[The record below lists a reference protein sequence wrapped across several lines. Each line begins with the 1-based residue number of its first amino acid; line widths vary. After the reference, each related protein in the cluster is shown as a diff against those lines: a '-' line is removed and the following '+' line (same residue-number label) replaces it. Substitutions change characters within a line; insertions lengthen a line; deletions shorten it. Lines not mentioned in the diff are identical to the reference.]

1 MRALFGKSIRMTL
14 VLLVITCG
22 VYPAAV
28 WIVGQFIF
36 HGKANGSIVEVAG
49 KPVGSRLIAQNFQ
62 KPEYFHPRPSS
73 AGDKGYDATN
83 SSGSNLAMT
92 NKKFIDGLSANIKQ
106 ALVDNPGLASGQIP
120 GDMVTSSASGLDP
133 DITPENALAQS
144 TRVAQARQVSVDKV
158 KELVQKNT
166 GAPVLT
172 LLGEAHVNVLE
183 LNIALDESLPL
194 KK

>member
-1 MRALFGKSIRMTL
+1 M
-14 VLLVITCG
+14 
-22 VYPAAV
+22 
-28 WIVGQFIF
+28 
-36 HGKANGSIVEVAG
+36 
-49 KPVGSRLIAQNFQ
+49 
-62 KPEYFHPRPSS
+62 
-73 AGDKGYDATN
+73 
-83 SSGSNLAMT
+83 
-92 NKKFIDGLSANIKQ
+92 
-106 ALVDNPGLASGQIP
+106 ASGQIP